1 MRGILLQPIIT
12 EKQTDITEAMPNRYG
27 FKVTR
32 DANKLEIKEAVEKMY
47 DVEVVSVNTCNYDG
61 KRMSRFTKGGLIVG
75 RKPAFKKAIV
85 TLKEGQVI
93 DFFSNI

>member
-27 FKVTR
+27 FKVVR
-32 DANKLEIKEAVEKMY
+32 NANKTQIKEAVEKMY
-47 DVEVVSVNTCNYDG
+47 DVEVVSVNTSIHNG
-61 KRMSRFTKGGLIVG
+61 KSKSRYTKGGLIQG
-75 RKPAFKKAIV
+75 RTPAYKKAIV

>member
-12 EKQTDITEAMPNRYG
+12 EKQTDITEKMSNRYG
-27 FKVTR
+27 FKVART
-32 DANKLEIKEAVEKMY
+32 ANKAQIKEAVEKMY
-47 DVEVVSVNTCNYDG
+47 EVEVVSVNTANYAG
-61 KRMSRFTKGGLIVG
+61 KLKRRFTKGGLVVG
-75 RKPAFKKAIV
+75 RTPAFKKAIV

>member
-12 EKQTDITEAMPNRYG
+12 EKQTDITEKMSTRYG
-27 FKVTR
+27 FKVAR
-32 DANKLEIKEAVEKMY
+32 DANKTQIKEAVEKMY
-47 DVEVVSVNTCNYDG
+47 DVNVVSVNTANYDG
-61 KRMSRFTKGGLIVG
+61 KRKARYTKGGLVVG
-75 RKPAFKKAIV
+75 RKPAYKKAIV